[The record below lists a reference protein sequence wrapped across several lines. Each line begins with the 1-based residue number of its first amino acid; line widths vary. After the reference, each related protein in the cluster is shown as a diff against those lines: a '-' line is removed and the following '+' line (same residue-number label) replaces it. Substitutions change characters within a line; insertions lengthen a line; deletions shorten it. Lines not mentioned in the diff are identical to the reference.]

1 MNESSDYQGFLF
13 FPSIRQSID
22 ALPAKQGRELL
33 WAVTVFG
40 TERKIIPCT
49 KAVRSV
55 LLSIIPN
62 ITCQQTRY
70 KQKVEAMKKDEEE
83 KPEPP
88 IPPGEKKQPLPDE
101 TARPRE
107 KKAIEESEV
116 PSFFEEQ
123 Q

>member
-1 MNESSDYQGFLF
+1 MNDALDYQGFLF
-13 FPSIRQSID
+13 FPSIRESID
-22 ALPAKQGRELL
+22 ALPTRQGRELL

-49 KAVRSV
+49 KAVHSV

-62 ITCQQTRY
+62 ITCQQARY
-70 KQKVEAMKKDEEE
+70 RQKVAAMEKAEEE
-83 KPEPP
+83 KPKPP
-88 IPPGEKKQPLPDE
+88 IQPGETKRPLADE

-116 PSFFEEQ
+116 PAYFEEQ